1 MTLLAGAFL
10 AGLVALAVPLWLHRL
25 NERSPAETTVSSL
38 MLMREAEEPVRTR
51 RALAHRVLLAMRLA
65 LLAVLTVAFAQPVLE
80 TVTGYLAEERAAPA
94 NLVVLDG
101 SLSMRRD
108 GVWTTALGVARDLV
122 DDPAA
127 AGSRML
133 LAGDRL
139 LSMPTLTD
147 ASPGWS
153 RLDFAGLPSRIEA
166 ALAAWPE
173 PPGGWLIHLVSDF
186 QASAAPER
194 FNALVEGTQ
203 WPVILHA
210 VGGEEPNWA
219 VTANVLRQEEASDS
233 MPGSRIEVMVS
244 SFDDE
249 PRNLAVLLRRA
260 GAEVGR
266 VNVAVPGGGR
276 AATAFD
282 IPPSP
287 REAVVWEVL
296 IDADDALPEDDVARV
311 VQAAQDARRVAVL
324 ALNADPGALR
334 FLVAALDASGV
345 PAPIVLGEDSVWPQ
359 TVDVLIALDPGQWPA
374 SVRLRVQRHVDNGGG
389 VLMIVGPRA
398 QREGALPLVGAL
410 TASVFDMD
418 RQVLVADTAH
428 PLAQGGWADVT
439 VARALASPTPGLQT
453 ILSLVP
459 MASDERETGLVPLL
473 AEKRLGKG
481 RMLVLL
487 TALDRGW
494 SSLVL
499 RPAFVGL
506 IGNAVAYLAG
516 DFVPTAF
523 AGEALPISATSLQLF
538 DADGQRVLAL
548 NETVGVSGGVVQV
561 SRPGVY
567 TVRTPG
573 RETLMAVNTDPR
585 ESDLR
590 PMAGELLVRWQDA
603 ASRTQR
609 AQPSE
614 DASQALPTV
623 VDQVAR
629 LPLAPWLLTF
639 AIALLVAESVAAN
652 VGRIGLGVLRRR
664 DA

>member
-1 MTLLAGAFL
+1 
-10 AGLVALAVPLWLHRL
+10 
-25 NERSPAETTVSSL
+25 

-51 RALAHRVLLAMRLA
+51 RALAHRVLLALRLA
-65 LLAVLTVAFAQPVLE
+65 LLAVLTLAFAQPVWE
-80 TVTGYLAEERAAPA
+80 TVTGYLAEERASSV

-108 GVWTTALGVARDLV
+108 GVWTTALGVARDLL
-122 DDPAA
+122 DDPAV
-127 AGSRML
+127 AGPRML
-133 LAGDRL
+133 LADDRL
-139 LSMPTLTD
+139 RSTPTVTD

-153 RLDFAGLPSRIEA
+153 RLDFAGLPARIEA

-186 QASAAPER
+186 QASAVPER

-203 WPVILHA
+203 WPVVLHA
-210 VGGEEPNWA
+210 VGDAEPNWA
-219 VTANVLRQEEASDS
+219 VTASVVPQEGAGDS
-233 MPGSRIEVMVS
+233 APGSRIEVVVA
-244 SFDDE
+244 SFADE

-260 GAEVGR
+260 EAEVGR
-266 VNVAVPGGGR
+266 VDVAVPGGGR

-282 IPPSP
+282 IPPAP
-287 REAVVWEVL
+287 RQAVVWEVL
-296 IDADDALPEDDVARV
+296 IDAGDGLPEDDVARV
-311 VQAAQDARRVAVL
+311 VQAGQDARRVAVL

-345 PAPIVLGEDSVWPQ
+345 PAPVVLGADSVWPQ
-359 TVDVLIALDPGQWPA
+359 TLDVLIALDPGRWPE
-374 SVRLRVQRHVDNGGG
+374 SVSLRMQRHVDNGGG
-389 VLMIVGPRA
+389 VLTIVGPRT

-410 TASVFDMD
+410 TASVFDLD
-418 RQVLVADTAH
+418 RRVLVADTAH
-428 PLAQGGWADVT
+428 PLAQGGWVDVT
-439 VARALASPTPGLQT
+439 VARALASPMPGLQT

-459 MASDERETGLVPLL
+459 MASDERQTGVVPLL

-487 TALDRGW
+487 TALDRDW

-516 DFVPTAF
+516 EFVPTAF
-523 AGEALPISATSLQLF
+523 AGEALPISGTSLQLF
-538 DADGQRVLAL
+538 DADGQRVLSL
-548 NETVGVSGGVVQV
+548 NETVGMTGGVVQV

-590 PMAGELLVRWQDA
+590 PMAGELLARWQDA
-603 ASRTQR
+603 ANRTQR
-609 AQPSE
+609 SQASE
-614 DASQALPTV
+614 DASQALPASV
-623 VDQVAR
+623 EQVTGV
-629 LPLAPWLLTF
+629 PLAPWLLTF

-652 VGRIGLGVLRRR
+652 IGRIGLGALRVR